1 MNKVRL
7 LELAGVQLN
16 ENEPTDRSVLEDV
29 YNTLHEIA
37 GPDNDA
43 DYVEVEAALER
54 VLKVVKNQLLL
65 KGTAP

>member
-1 MNKVRL
+1 MKRERL
-7 LELAGVQLN
+7 LELAGIQLN
-16 ENEPTDRSVLEDV
+16 ENEPTDREVLEDV

-37 GPDNDA
+37 GPNNDA
-43 DYVEVEAALER
+43 DYVEVEAALEH